1 MNSLNR
7 KIVATGAHSQ
17 LMAITIPAGTE
28 TGEEVHN
35 GSDQAVFVVEGT
47 GEAILN
53 GRVESAGEH
62 DAIFIPAGTVYN
74 FKNPGAADFKLFL
87 ACSPPIVSEAVPR
100 ERSGPVNF
108 YAIAQSSRMTDE
120 GDAQVPQAF
129 PGGIKWTSWK
139 SPALRNVMF
148 ATDFSPASHAALPYA
163 ISIARHYRSNL
174 HVAHIITP
182 DVSGLIAPRLID
194 RIRSDLKAAATEKL
208 EELIR
213 SAGVGDLNHE
223 FVVAEGVVGDALVG
237 IIRTRD
243 IDMVVLGTHGRRGL
257 RKLVLGSVAAE
268 VFRLAPCSVLSVG
281 LNAAEAPS
289 EPLELNHIV
298 YPMELRG
305 DVIKTAG
312 YAISIAK
319 EYNAALTFL
328 NVIEEPSMSR
338 DEKGWINV
346 TAEHWFEDKIA
357 PQLGIAEA
365 DFVQKFG
372 DPAAAILQCAAEQSA
387 DLIVMN
393 IQGTHPLVAGLV
405 PGVAHRVVAE
415 ASCPVLTIR

>member
-1 MNSLNR
+1 MNSSHR
-7 KIVATGAHSQ
+7 RIVATGAHSQ
-17 LMAITIPAGTE
+17 LTAITIPVGTE

-53 GRVESAGEH
+53 GQAESAGEH

-74 FKNPGAADFKLFL
+74 FKNSGAADFKLFI
-87 ACSPPIVSEAVPR
+87 AYSPPVTSEAVTR
-100 ERSGPVNF
+100 ERSAPMNF
-108 YAIAQSSRMTDE
+108 YAIAQSSTMVDE
-120 GDAQVPQAF
+120 GDTKRRQAF

-139 SPALRNVMF
+139 SPALRNVLF

-163 ISIARHYRSNL
+163 ISIARHYGSNL

-194 RIRSDLKAAATEKL
+194 RIRSDLKAAATQKV

-213 SAGVGDLNHE
+213 SADAGDINYEPL
-223 FVVAEGVVGDALVG
+223 VVEGVVADALLG
-237 IIRTRD
+237 TIRTKD
-243 IDMVVLGTHGRRGL
+243 IDLVVLGTHGRRGL
-257 RKLVLGSVAAE
+257 RKLVLGSVAE
-268 VFRLAPCSVLSVG
+268 EIFRLAPCPVLTVG

-289 EPLELNHIV
+289 LPLELKHLV

-305 DVIKTAG
+305 DVIKAAE

-357 PQLGIAEA
+357 PQLGIAKA

-372 DPAAAILQCAAEQSA
+372 DPAAAIMQCAAEQGA
-387 DLIVMN
+387 GLIVMN
-393 IQGTHPLVAGLV
+393 IQGAHPLIAGLV
-405 PGVAHRVVAE
+405 PGVAHRVVAG
-415 ASCPVLTIR
+415 APCPVLTVR